1 MPRVKF
7 VSHLFQIQIKSLH
20 PQPKNLYKNKKIKKR
35 RLGDLIMTESHPD
48 QGPNLF
54 GIERK

>member
-20 PQPKNLYKNKKIKKR
+20 PQPKNLYKKKKK
-35 RLGDLIMTESHPD
+35 RLGDLIMTGSHPD

>member
-20 PQPKNLYKNKKIKKR
+20 PQPKNLQEKTKGV
-35 RLGDLIMTESHPD
+35 GDLIMTGSHPD

-54 GIERK
+54 SIERK